1 MFQKCLLIITLLLS
15 ATCVAALEINQASQA
30 ELESVRGIGPVT
42 TSKILAARKQGNFK
56 NWDDL
61 IQRVSG
67 IGPGNA
73 AKFSAEGLTVN
84 ASTFKKSKAP
94 KAEVSTKKP

>member
-1 MFQKCLLIITLLLS
+1 MFKKCLLIITLLLS
-15 ATCVAALEINQASQA
+15 ATCVAALEVNQASQA

-61 IQRVSG
+61 IQRVNG

-84 ASTFKKSKAP
+84 ASAFKKP
-94 KAEVSTKKP
+94 KAAKAESAVKKP

>member
-1 MFQKCLLIITLLLS
+1 MFKKCLLIITLLLS
-15 ATCVAALEINQASQA
+15 ATCVAALEVNQASQA

-42 TSKILAARKQGNFK
+42 TSKILAARKQGHFTDWN
-56 NWDDL
+56 DL

-84 ASTFKKSKAP
+84 ANAFTKSKAP
-94 KAEVSTKKP
+94 KTEAATKKP